1 MLSNRETVIRGVYM
15 KKSLLPLLSIILVTI
30 LLFAGC
36 SKSGNTDEKD
46 KIDNPV
52 ASEIPVLSATPI
64 PTVTPM
70 PSVSPEQEEKDKYI
84 ITGAE
89 LDAEVVEAFNEYIC
103 AHTVSMGRF
112 LIDKYYYYDVTGDGK
127 PDLVDSVTHGS
138 GIVSTGIFV
147 YDIENKQGY
156 QLQERGDYDYW
167 VDSVK
172 DGVLYIKKAYFGRMK
187 LDAGAVGK
195 LEFVDGELKYNGPEP
210 DRSDLP
216 TPVITK
222 EPVKQDLVKVETELY
237 TFELI
242 SRWSTMSSKLSI
254 DVDDAGNVVIRSAKE
269 PEKIYLQVTTVTDVD
284 SAWALL
290 GDENLYSYCIF
301 SKDHIFVWQ
310 TPSEPLDTNLGLG
323 YYEFCDL
330 AKSMVILKDGE
341 NNEAIDS
348 IRPEHIKKYIELL
361 ENEEV
366 LWPEIYNYGIEK
378 AYVVYYNPLGDRY
391 FFALTGSNSSPL
403 NMYIIYDRGEIC
415 KIEYP
420 IETENR
426 ITSVFPF
433 DYDNNGVKEYGII
446 PGYAWSDD
454 ASHEYD
460 HLLIAERVEGSSDYS
475 IFEFDAIPI
484 ADYIK
489 SHLELTVDP
498 SDDHKAIFSLSG
510 DTAVEVTCD
519 FAIDEKD
526 YELKYLCILEGDENN
541 KDHFNAVFRA
551 NLPIKDGDTE
561 YDIKYAPL
569 VMVDL
574 TYKGKGVFEASDIT
588 VKNWGKGLNVIEF
601 LEENYLDV
609 DERWDLEEE
618 TLAKLT
624 EAAIKQGKT
633 QEDIKTQN
641 FIIKSIDE
649 DGTVTLKSTYDP
661 ARVINDS
668 GELSKD
674 PADYVLEEGLV
685 PFGDEVVMKISED
698 CPIVYLTKDT
708 GTKTYLLKLPELK
721 ILVDNYFFMNPN
733 FAIQF
738 SDPDNEWCEYLNDFT
753 CTYMDGVIYY
763 MSEQYYP

>member
-1 MLSNRETVIRGVYM
+1 MKKTVI
-15 KKSLLPLLSIILVTI
+15 LPLITIILI
-30 LLFAGC
+30 AAMIFGGC
-36 SKSGNTDEKD
+36 NKSDNTDEKD
-46 KIDNPV
+46 KTDNLV
-52 ASEIPVLSATPI
+52 VSETPAATATPMASA
-64 PTVTPM
+64 TPM
-70 PSVSPEQEEKDKYI
+70 PSVSPEPEEDKYHI
-84 ITGAE
+84 SGE
-89 LDAEVVEAFNEYIC
+89 DLDQEVVAAFKEYIYE
-103 AHTVSMGRF
+103 HTVSMGRF
-112 LIDKYYYYDVTGDGK
+112 MMDGYGYYDVTGDGK
-127 PDLVDSVTHGS
+127 PDLIKSVTHGS

-147 YDIENKQGY
+147 YDIENRQGY
-156 QLQERGDYDYW
+156 QLQERGIFDFW
-167 VDSVK
+167 VESIEDDAV
-172 DGVLYIKKAYFGRMK
+172 YITKAYFGRREMF
-187 LDAGAVGK
+187 DGALGK
-195 LEFVDGELKYNGPEP
+195 LEFVDGELRYNGPEP

-254 DVDDAGNVVIRSAKE
+254 GVDDAGNVVIRSVEE
-269 PEKIYLQVTTVTDVD
+269 PEKVYLRVTTVTDVD

-301 SKDHIFVWQ
+301 SKDYIFVWQ
-310 TPSEPLDTNLGLG
+310 TPTDPLDTNLGLG

-341 NNEAIDS
+341 TNAAIDS
-348 IRPEHIKKYIELL
+348 IRPEHLKKYIELL

-378 AYVVYYNPLGDRY
+378 AYGVYYNPLSDIC

-426 ITSVFPF
+426 ITSVFSF

-475 IFEFDAIPI
+475 IFEFESKPV

-489 SHLELTVDP
+489 PQLALTVDP

-526 YELKYLCILEGDENN
+526 YELKYLCVLEGDENN
-541 KDHFNAVFRA
+541 KEYFNAVFRA
-551 NLPIKDGDTE
+551 NLPIKDGNTE
-561 YDIKYAPL
+561 YDKKYAPL
-569 VMVDL
+569 VIVDVA
-574 TYKGKGVFEASDIT
+574 YKGKGIFEASDIT
-588 VKNWGKGLNVIEF
+588 VSNWGKGLNGIEF

-609 DERWDLEEE
+609 EERWDLKEE

-698 CPIVYLTKDT
+698 CPIIYLTKDT
-708 GTKTYLLKLPELK
+708 GTTSYLLKLSELK
-721 ILVDNYFFMNPN
+721 IIFDNYLFMGSN
-733 FAIQF
+733 FAIQY
-738 SDPDNEWCEYLNDFT
+738 SDPDNERCEYLNDFT

>member
-1 MLSNRETVIRGVYM
+1 MKKTVI
-15 KKSLLPLLSIILVTI
+15 LPLITIILI
-30 LLFAGC
+30 AAMIFGGC
-36 SKSGNTDEKD
+36 NKSDNTDEKD
-46 KIDNPV
+46 KTDNLV
-52 ASEIPVLSATPI
+52 VSETPAATATPMASA
-64 PTVTPM
+64 TPM
-70 PSVSPEQEEKDKYI
+70 PSVSPEPEEDKYHI
-84 ITGAE
+84 SGE
-89 LDAEVVEAFNEYIC
+89 DLDQEVVAAFKEYIYE
-103 AHTVSMGRF
+103 HTVSMGRF
-112 LIDKYYYYDVTGDGK
+112 MMDGYGYYDVTGDGK
-127 PDLVDSVTHGS
+127 PDLIKSVTHGS

-195 LEFVDGELKYNGPEP
+195 LEFVDGELRYNGPEP

-254 DVDDAGNVVIRSAKE
+254 DVDDAGNVVIRSVEE
-269 PEKIYLQVTTVTDVD
+269 PEKIYLRVTTVTDVD

-341 NNEAIDS
+341 TNEAINS
-348 IRPEHIKKYIELL
+348 IRPEYIKKYIELL

-378 AYVVYYNPLGDRY
+378 AYGVYYNPLSDIC

-426 ITSVFPF
+426 ITSVFSF

-446 PGYAWSDD
+446 PDYGYSDD
-454 ASHEYD
+454 GVEHAYD
-460 HLLIAERVEGSSDYS
+460 HLLIAERVEESSDYRV
-475 IFEFDAIPI
+475 FEFESKPV

-489 SHLELTVDP
+489 PQLTLTVDP

-526 YELKYLCILEGDENN
+526 YELKYLCILEDDENN
-541 KDHFNAVFRA
+541 KDHFTAVLRA
-551 NLPIKDGDTE
+551 NMPIKDGDTE

-569 VMVDL
+569 VMVDV
-574 TYKGKGVFEASDIT
+574 TYKGKGVFEASNIT

-601 LEENYLDV
+601 FEENYLDV

-618 TLAKLT
+618 TKEKLT

-641 FIIKSIDE
+641 FIIKSIAE
-649 DGTVTLKSTYDP
+649 DGTVTLKSTYNP

-674 PADYVLEEGLV
+674 PEDYVLEEGLV

-698 CPIVYLTKDT
+698 CPIIYLTKDT

-733 FAIQF
+733 FAIQS
-738 SDPDNEWCEYLNDFT
+738 SDPDNERCEYLHDFI